1 MVKRATSLLI
11 VSWAFIAVAVR
22 ERNSGSVDATVA
34 VGKQNLTVVVG
45 THRSDGGV
53 LSRADLAVP
62 PGFGLVMAASAY
74 LSSALGGLEVMKAS
88 SAPSAPWNKFAHSSS
103 RHPFVPDKLFAQRVE
118 ELVATNHE
126 LQKDAEDI
134 SSLMVDTL
142 SSVEAPEDKLVILAD
157 KLMKLGKKMV
167 QHSHPGLLYEDITS
181 TASMSKTPL
190 QMAGQRFVDN
200 TLKPLFAY
208 ESEAVHQMTWKSNMR
223 RLEHLIE
230 EEEDLVKEE
239 AIKETIIEMVEK
251 HEEVIKETFIEMV
264 EKHKDTVIEMVEM
277 LPFKKIIVEMLEM
290 LR

>member
-53 LSRADLAVP
+53 LSRANLAIP

-74 LSSALGGLEVMKAS
+74 LSSALGGLEVMKARP
-88 SAPSAPWNKFAHSSS
+88 APSAPWNNVANSTPWNNAAWNK
-103 RHPFVPDKLFAQRVE
+103 VPADPGVTDKLFAQRVE

-126 LQKDAEDI
+126 LKNDAAFI

-167 QHSHPGLLYEDITS
+167 QHSHPGLLYEDITT

-223 RLEHLIE
+223 RLEHLFE

-239 AIKETIIEMVEK
+239 MMKETLIETVEKLVEK
-251 HEEVIKETFIEMV
+251 HEEA
-264 EKHKDTVIEMVEM
+264 VIEMVEM
-277 LPFKKIIVEMLEM
+277 FPFKKIIVEMLEM